1 MQKIG
6 IIGSGKV
13 AKVLA
18 NGFKKH
24 GYTVMMGTRD
34 ASKLADWTAE
44 GGLVGDM
51 SAAAQFGELVVLAV
65 SGDAA
70 VAALD
75 LIGIDHL
82 AGKTVID
89 VSNPIAKQPPVNGVL
104 VYFTGPNES
113 LLERLQTA
121 APEAHFVKAFS
132 CVGSGLMVNPYFEGG
147 KPTMFICGN
156 SAASKEE
163 VATILDQFGWETADM
178 GKVEGARAIEPLAQ
192 LWCIPGMLNNQ
203 WMHAFKLLK

>member
-6 IIGSGKV
+6 IIGSGQV

-24 GYTVMMGTRD
+24 GYTVMMGTREV
-34 ASKLADWTAE
+34 SKLADWTA
-44 GGLVGDM
+44 GGDLIGDM
-51 SAAAQFGELVVLAV
+51 AAAAQFGELVVLAV

-104 VYFTGPNES
+104 VYFTGPNDS

-132 CVGSGLMVNPYFEGG
+132 CVGSGLMVNPHFAGG

-156 SAASKEE
+156 SDAAKGE